1 MTTYAQARDELATA
15 LSTRYKDATGEG
27 DPPMA
32 VVFGNGGTFS
42 RLAAYTAEFR
52 VLVVVAGEWS
62 DGKTSRSLGTEL
74 MAVIGIIRALPAWQ
88 LVSWSP
94 DVIRDIAGGQYLT
107 ADVVCRRSVDF

>member
-1 MTTYAQARDELATA
+1 MTTYAAARDELATA
-15 LSTRYKDATGEG
+15 LGSRYKDATGEG
-27 DPPMA
+27 DPPLA
-32 VVFGNGGTFS
+32 IVLGNGGTFT

-52 VLVVVAGEWS
+52 ILVVVPGEWS

-74 MAVIGIIRALPAWQ
+74 MAVIAIIRALYGWQ